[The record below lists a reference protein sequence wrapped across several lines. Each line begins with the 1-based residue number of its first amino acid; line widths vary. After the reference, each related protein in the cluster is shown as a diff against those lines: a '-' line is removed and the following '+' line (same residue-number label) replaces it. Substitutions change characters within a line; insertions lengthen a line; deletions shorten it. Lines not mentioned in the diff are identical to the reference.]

1 MTTTAREFTRRFR
14 EIRAIAG
21 RGKTV
26 RVTAPEGV
34 YVFQREKA
42 HKTCG
47 GVLDGL
53 ARYRG
58 KGFLTEAGAAAIEK
72 AKHRPV
78 PAKSPWDAA

>member
-1 MTTTAREFTRRFR
+1 MTTTAREFTRRFK

-21 RGKTV
+21 RGKPV

-47 GVLDGL
+47 SVLDGL
-53 ARYRG
+53 ARYEG
-58 KGFLTEAGAAAIEK
+58 KGFLTEAGAAKLEQ
-72 AKHRPV
+72 AKRRPV
-78 PAKSPWDAA
+78 RAKSPWEAP